1 MVKLEKDLYD
11 LLYSD
16 VKRGKLKGISLGA
29 WHKGMDVS
37 VDGNPSEELCKRAG
51 NFGYDYFGDL
61 FYDESDRHG
70 GDVSIDFFIDKG
82 VLKLSKWLAVE
93 YRMFQEM
100 DEYLDV
106 DLLEKFLEQFFKKK
120 YNKKKGVE
128 CSIYDLYFDYCYEK
142 DSINIEG
149 SIYLENLVKTKIT
162 KENKRKFERELIS
175 FLPKKLNVNDVNIS
189 ISKSKIKEFSLS
201 LDKLYD
207 SLEKSF
213 KKLVVQYIKKNKKIK
228 INERDVFI
236 DYHYPLGSLSIKYLY
251 MGKLNPLKI
260 FENFKKVFD
269 ENIESTLSIK
279 KEGVNISFIIKDS
292 KIIDSDYSLIPSGN
306 NTILEEYLK
315 QVVVNYMLNEYNE
328 EYLNDYDYI
337 DNKFIIR
344 YEIRESLYDFKLT
357 KNDKNRFNKEVK
369 KILKKAGVMKDD
381 YVTLE
386 IEGSEVID
394 FGYSWGSTEEITVK

>member
-1 MVKLEKDLYD
+1 
-11 LLYSD
+11 
-16 VKRGKLKGISLGA
+16 
-29 WHKGMDVS
+29 
-37 VDGNPSEELCKRAG
+37 
-51 NFGYDYFGDL
+51 
-61 FYDESDRHG
+61 
-70 GDVSIDFFIDKG
+70 
-82 VLKLSKWLAVE
+82 
-93 YRMFQEM
+93 MFQEM

>member
-1 MVKLEKDLYD
+1 
-11 LLYSD
+11 
-16 VKRGKLKGISLGA
+16 
-29 WHKGMDVS
+29 
-37 VDGNPSEELCKRAG
+37 
-51 NFGYDYFGDL
+51 
-61 FYDESDRHG
+61 
-70 GDVSIDFFIDKG
+70 
-82 VLKLSKWLAVE
+82 
-93 YRMFQEM
+93 
-100 DEYLDV
+100 
-106 DLLEKFLEQFFKKK
+106 
-120 YNKKKGVE
+120 
-128 CSIYDLYFDYCYEK
+128 
-142 DSINIEG
+142 
-149 SIYLENLVKTKIT
+149 
-162 KENKRKFERELIS
+162 
-175 FLPKKLNVNDVNIS
+175 VNIS
-189 ISKSKIKEFSLS
+189 ISKSKIKEISLS